1 MGQFNPFRM
10 AVICMGV
17 ALVMGLT
24 DLLYKPFFFI
34 RITRDTSI
42 WLWSLFFIFACLQ
55 FTLWFST
62 SRKVT
67 LSDEEVRDW
76 GEALAEATPMI
87 LDAYAN
93 QTSVRD
99 IAEAVEGE
107 RGIPVA
113 VTLRYIMALGHYQ
126 ENNPEPQEQIED

>member
-10 AVICMGV
+10 AVICMGI

-34 RITRDTSI
+34 RLTRDTSI
-42 WLWSLFFIFACLQ
+42 WLWPLFFIFACLQ

-87 LDAYAN
+87 LDAYAS

-99 IAEAVEGE
+99 IAEAVQGDH
-107 RGIPVA
+107 GIPVD

-126 ENNPEPQEQIED
+126 ENNPESQVQAED

>member
-34 RITRDTSI
+34 RVTRETSI
-42 WLWSLFFIFACLQ
+42 WLWPLFFVFACLQ

-76 GEALAEATPMI
+76 GEALSAVTPMI
-87 LDAYAN
+87 LEAYAN

-99 IAEAVEGE
+99 IAEAVKEQKGV
-107 RGIPVA
+107 PVD
-113 VTLRYIMALGHYQ
+113 VTLRYIIALGHYQ
-126 ENNPEPQEQIED
+126 ENNPAPSEQAED